1 MNEEITVKEV
11 IEKRTEL
18 EQLIFNAISIFEN
31 TISMKVEFINV
42 FRQEIMSGDSQITDI
57 KIDLKFNRRGNL

>member
-42 FRQEIMSGDSQITDI
+42 FRELTNADITDI